1 MQNKNTGTQE
11 MSWRP
16 QLLRPSNNSE
26 NSSIPTHMYTQS
38 DMFAST
44 KTHHRESVISLEMK
58 LIAIPIESVDNDIA
72 T

>member
-16 QLLRPSNNSE
+16 QLLNNSE

-58 LIAIPIESVDNDIA
+58 LIAILIESVDNNIA